1 MWHSSHYPPGFVQV
15 NADASWV
22 QPSLAANVSHF
33 LASSS
38 SLLPPDANHEF
49 VWKGPEG
56 AAKALKGDAESD
68 DWSGMTFY
76 VCTSPCYPHPTN

>member
-1 MWHSSHYPPGFVQV
+1 MD
-15 NADASWV
+15 ADWV

-33 LASSS
+33 LASHA

-49 VWKGPEG
+49 VWKGPKG
-56 AAKALKGDAESD
+56 AEKALKGLAASD

-76 VCTSPCYPHPTN
+76 VRTLPAHL